1 SYLFH
6 QVDLHLVVVRNNE
19 KYNLKNTLHVASIV
33 NNGVLRG
40 LSFVSYQKQ
49 NRLIL
54 SACDPV
60 AKAVHFYDINTTV
73 KLVQVKSET
82 VFTVSITEISGL
94 PKIQRGLFTPSLI
107 QIIPNEQYDYLGLF
121 IVTLFKQGKYIRFPS
136 RLLVEWN

>member
-40 LSFVSYQKQ
+40 LSFVSYQRQ

-54 SACDPV
+54 SACDPA
-60 AKAVHFYDINTTV
+60 AKSVNFYDIKTTSS
-73 KLVQVKSET
+73 QVKSET
-82 VFTVSITEISGL
+82 VFTASITKISGL
-94 PKIQRGLFTPSLI
+94 PKIQRGQFTPSLI

-121 IVTLFKQGKYIRFPS
+121 IVTLFKQGRYIRFPS
-136 RLLVEWN
+136 RLLVEWK